1 MKTLLAVLLLLSVSL
16 NIWQWL
22 DTRRADV
29 SEAQPAPAALTQNAV
44 VPDERIQPNPANI
57 DISTLRGWFETGQYA
72 LLAPALMEALRK
84 DPDNESL
91 LLLEAELVA
100 HTQPLSEAIAH
111 YYRLLDM
118 PLSRQAREDIEQR
131 IDTLMTTAV
140 SQLKQDKNWDMLAQF
155 MEPLFQLMST
165 DKTTILALAEA
176 YARQSKTTL
185 MEDVLASLLPNDYDA
200 AKIRAMVPEAPEFD
214 DSDETVTPPAMDE
227 DGVNAVR
234 ITLAQQDAHLLAILH
249 AGDIALPLL
258 LDTGASVTA
267 ISPGRF
273 SQIRQRIRPEFVGVF
288 SVETAAGTTT
298 APMYR
303 LPVMTLGPYTLNDV
317 SVMVL
322 AQDNMQHAQGLLGM
336 NILNQFNFQIDF
348 TRRELVIHGRK

>member
-1 MKTLLAVLLLLSVSL
+1 MKTLLAVLLLISVSL
-16 NIWQWL
+16 NIWLWL
-22 DTRRADV
+22 LTHSADV
-29 SEAQPAPAALTQNAV
+29 SDQPKTTTVAPNSVAPVKKVQAN
-44 VPDERIQPNPANI
+44 PDNI
-57 DISTLRGWFETGQYA
+57 DISTLRGWFEAGQYT
-72 LLAPALMEALRK
+72 LLAPALMEALRNN
-84 DPDNESL
+84 PDNEPL

-118 PLSRQAREDIEQR
+118 PLSQQAKEDIEQR
-131 IDTLMTTAV
+131 IDGLMTTAI
-140 SQLKQDKNWDMLAQF
+140 SQLKQDKNWDMLAQL

-165 DKTTILALAEA
+165 DKMTILALAEA
-176 YARQSKTTL
+176 YARQAKTTL

-200 AKIRAMVPEAPEFD
+200 AKIRAMVPEPPELD
-214 DSDETVTPPAMDE
+214 DSDEPITPATTDE
-227 DGVNAVR
+227 SSVNAVR
-234 ITLAQQDAHLLAILH
+234 IALTQQDAHLLAIVH
-249 AGDIALPLL
+249 VGDIALPLL

-273 SQIRQRIRPEFVGVF
+273 RQIRQRIRPEFVGVF
-288 SVETAAGTTT
+288 TAETAAGTTT

-303 LPVMTLGPYTLNDV
+303 LPVVTLGPYTLNDV

-336 NILNQFNFQIDF
+336 NILNQCDFQIDF